1 MLKPKKRGDKVRLKP
16 TSFSGDVVKIKVVMY
31 DSMQGYLGMLPDYGK
46 DCEWKWCNPKDGEE
60 AS

>member
-1 MLKPKKRGDKVRLKP
+1 MLKPKKRGDKVSLKP
-16 TSFSGDVVKIKVVMY
+16 TSFSGDVIKIKGVMY

-46 DCEWKWCNPKDGEE
+46 DCEWKWFSPKDWEE

>member
-31 DSMQGYLGMLPDYGK
+31 DSTSGYLGMLPDYGK
-46 DCEWKWCNPKDGEE
+46 DCEWKWFNPKDWEE